1 MLLPSISLKYIPDRC
16 NVRFYSSTC
25 MFVWFRMYVN
35 SVMVKDVLPVY
46 SETVSLLYIPL
57 VIEYH
62 LIMYRLIIYSL

>member
-1 MLLPSISLKYIPDRC
+1 MIQ
-16 NVRFYSSTC
+16 
-25 MFVWFRMYVN
+25 WFRMYVN